1 MLVPS
6 TFTGWYRKM
15 MKNAE
20 TASEMITSR
29 SQPVRSVFARRG
41 FGRKTDELSF
51 GGRSIAVVRRVNFQY
66 SFRSL
71 PREMPKFGLI
81 EEVH

>member
-20 TASEMITSR
+20 TASEMNTSR
-29 SQPVRSVFARRG
+29 TQRARAEWEAIACDGGPV
-41 FGRKTDELSF
+41 D
-51 GGRSIAVVRRVNFQY
+51 
-66 SFRSL
+66 
-71 PREMPKFGLI
+71 
-81 EEVH
+81 